1 MLLWGL
7 PARFTCSLHSL
18 GIAHLS
24 QKSSSWF
31 CHLPGFSCCEL
42 AVLCPLFSLSLYVF
56 LGDWNWEV
64 IWAIYVVN
72 SWLVH
77 CLSALSVDMTAL
89 CCPNSY
95 MHCHV
100 VQGAVRVVQVHMEL
114 WLLTDSGYDL
124 SVSSFYMLDMLHFK
138 VINTDAIKLTCL
150 SPYPFSGHFEAR
162 LMKQELHLL
171 PKMSLVCHG
180 FVFFFFVCL
189 FSQTSL

>member
-1 MLLWGL
+1 M
-7 PARFTCSLHSL
+7 A
-18 GIAHLS
+18 
-24 QKSSSWF
+24 
-31 CHLPGFSCCEL
+31 
-42 AVLCPLFSLSLYVF
+42 
-56 LGDWNWEV
+56 
-64 IWAIYVVN
+64 
-72 SWLVH
+72 
-77 CLSALSVDMTAL
+77 AL

-180 FVFFFFVCL
+180 FGFFFCLPFFPNITVIITVTELSVELMFFWLNGPWL
-189 FSQTSL
+189 FSGHQLFPAGHQSQRTALCLHYYCLSR